1 MKYNNVLELIGNTP
15 IIKIDDDI
23 TKLKHIEIWA
33 KCELFNPFGSVKDRT
48 APVLMRMLRVTNN
61 DNWLVCNCCR

>member
-23 TKLKHIEIWA
+23 TKLKYGQNVNFLIH
-33 KCELFNPFGSVKDRT
+33 L
-48 APVLMRMLRVTNN
+48 VL
-61 DNWLVCNCCR
+61 

>member
-33 KCELFNPFGSVKDRT
+33 KSELFNPFGSVKDRT
-48 APVLMRMLRVTNN
+48 ALRNF
-61 DNWLVCNCCR
+61 

>member
-33 KCELFNPFGSVKDRT
+33 KCELFYPFGSVKDRT
-48 APVLMRMLRVTNN
+48 ALRNF
-61 DNWLVCNCCR
+61 

>member
-23 TKLKHIEIWA
+23 TKLKHIEICGII
-33 KCELFNPFGSVKDRT
+33 KNNFR
-48 APVLMRMLRVTNN
+48 LR
-61 DNWLVCNCCR
+61 RK

>member
-1 MKYNNVLELIGNTP
+1 MKDNNVLELIGNTP

-48 APVLMRMLRVTNN
+48 ALRNF
-61 DNWLVCNCCR
+61 WRC

>member
-33 KCELFNPFGSVKDRT
+33 KC
-48 APVLMRMLRVTNN
+48 
-61 DNWLVCNCCR
+61 